1 MVVRQ
6 MEYKGNL
13 EHISLRLFQY
23 QIVDIKRIVKE
34 DPERY
39 GSFSH
44 FIRVAIMR
52 HLKEGK

>member
-1 MVVRQ
+1 M
-6 MEYKGNL
+6 MESTL
-13 EHISLRLFQY
+13 EVHITLRMGKHIAE
-23 QIVDIKRIVKE
+23 QIEEKVKA

-39 GSFSH
+39 DSLSH